1 MSANIQSTTDL
12 RPSGSKL
19 DLIRA
24 TVAAISR
31 HGLSELTSAK
41 IAGTAGHT
49 AASINFH
56 FGCKEALLLATLR
69 EVSEEFAESMATVL
83 AEAGDDALAGLLG
96 IIDASL
102 SRRLSDS
109 RKIAVWYA
117 FLAESNAREDYQR
130 ICGDRDQSYS
140 QTVTTLCTRLIAGR
154 GADGWPDAEAVALG
168 LTGLIDQLWQGILFE
183 GDDFDREAAK
193 RQCRAYLCSVFP
205 VARRSHRGRCAGE
218 GEGEARG
225 RSRDADRSGAELHL
239 AGLDL
244 SQ

>member
-41 IAGTAGHT
+41 IAGAAGHT

-56 FGCKEALLLATLR
+56 FGSKEALLLATLR
-69 EVSEEFAESMATVL
+69 EVSEEFAEGMAAVL
-83 AEAGDDALAGLLG
+83 AEAGDDALLGLLG

-109 RKIAVWYA
+109 QKIAVWYA
-117 FLAESNAREDYQR
+117 FLAESNARQ
-130 ICGDRDQSYS
+130 
-140 QTVTTLCTRLIAGR
+140 
-154 GADGWPDAEAVALG
+154 G
-168 LTGLIDQLWQGILFE
+168 LS
-183 GDDFDREAAK
+183 A
-193 RQCRAYLCSVFP
+193 
-205 VARRSHRGRCAGE
+205 
-218 GEGEARG
+218 
-225 RSRDADRSGAELHL
+225 HL
-239 AGLDL
+239 R
-244 SQ
+244 